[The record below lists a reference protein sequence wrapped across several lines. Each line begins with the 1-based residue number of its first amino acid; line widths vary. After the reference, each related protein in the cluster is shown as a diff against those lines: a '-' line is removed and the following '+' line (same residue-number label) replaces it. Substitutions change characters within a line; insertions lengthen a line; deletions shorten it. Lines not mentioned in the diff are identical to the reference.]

1 VREVQN
7 FHPAS
12 RGDSQNS
19 QNRPISNRSHGRDH
33 DLKAAR
39 NWARSR
45 ACKPLVSKTVTRR
58 QGVSRVRIPPP
69 PLSSRKRLQEARIQ
83 IRDQLSMRPV
93 RLASDAEAPRI
104 SCLSPNE
111 PIARRSR
118 GCGSPGPQAAGNA
131 KEVAGE
137 AIDKDDLARE
147 AAVPRVTQG
156 ERAAWPQPKRSQPA
170 RSKRENAPPCNL
182 RVSLARYPEAPMSS
196 EPRPVSAGDPGD
208 RRR

>member
-118 GCGSPGPQAAGNA
+118 GCGWPGVQECCFSRKAEACGLLPPARGFEGN
-131 KEVAGE
+131 
-137 AIDKDDLARE
+137 
-147 AAVPRVTQG
+147 
-156 ERAAWPQPKRSQPA
+156 RAASTGSRPGRSA
-170 RSKRENAPPCNL
+170 IR
-182 RVSLARYPEAPMSS
+182 
-196 EPRPVSAGDPGD
+196 
-208 RRR
+208 